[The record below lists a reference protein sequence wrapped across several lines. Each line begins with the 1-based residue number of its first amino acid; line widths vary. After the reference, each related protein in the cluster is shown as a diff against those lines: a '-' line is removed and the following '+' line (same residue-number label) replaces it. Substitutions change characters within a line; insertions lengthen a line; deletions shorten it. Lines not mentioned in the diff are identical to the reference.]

1 MVQSFFRIVVPKG
14 IRIFLCLNFRSV
26 VYLFSGNNLCITVRT
41 TNCLLGYFSV
51 GTLQQTYV
59 LRLVAS

>member
-1 MVQSFFRIVVPKG
+1 MIQSFFRIAVPQG
-14 IRIFLCLNFRSV
+14 IHIFLCLNFRSV
-26 VYLFSGNNLCITVRT
+26 VHLFSGNNLCIAVHT
-41 TNCLLGYFSV
+41 TNRILGYFSV

>member
-1 MVQSFFRIVVPKG
+1 MVQSFFRIAVPKE

-26 VYLFSGNNLCITVRT
+26 VYLLSGNNLCIAVHT
-41 TNCLLGYFSV
+41 TNLILGYSSV